1 MDNLDFVD
9 SEKKVGNL
17 ESFWILWDEMAVS
30 RLVLQSQKKK
40 EKKVKQCLISKIK
53 SNGSSKKKWI
63 MI

>member
-17 ESFWILWDEMAVS
+17 EWFWILWDEMAVS

-40 EKKVKQCLISKIK
+40 RKKSKAMPYIQD
-53 SNGSSKKKWI
+53 
-63 MI
+63 